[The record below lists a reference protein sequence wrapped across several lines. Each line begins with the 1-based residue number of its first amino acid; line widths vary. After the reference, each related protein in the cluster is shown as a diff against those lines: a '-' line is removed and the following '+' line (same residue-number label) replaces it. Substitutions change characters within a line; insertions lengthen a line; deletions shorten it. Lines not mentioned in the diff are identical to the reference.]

1 MEEFD
6 EEITPEDITEILRA
20 MLEEGYLTIVG
31 ISEDGEPLYK
41 FSQELMDMPEFI
53 EIHESITNDIL
64 FSIWNKG
71 FIEMNPVNEEGD
83 WNIDLNEKSMNHEL
97 AREELEE
104 DEFILF
110 IQVFNELQAKKGY
123 NQNMS
128 HIKEGDYVMGR
139 TAAGIVH
146 GRVEHIMVEGGTLGT
161 PGDRYALES
170 MPPDNPA
177 MSVRI
182 YDEDNGQ
189 WMPTPYSIGMMHNDA
204 ERLDTLDGHTMEG
217 EDDDVIDDF
226 DMDNM
231 SKVDIDLRPTDGMKS
246 AARRA
251 LQWKSE
257 GKRGGTRVGLAR
269 ANQIVNGTNLS
280 PSTVARMYSFFSR
293 HEVDKQATGFNS
305 GEEGFPS
312 PGRVAWDLWGG
323 DAGFSWSRKKWQQI
337 QNMRKWD
344 NTPFDLKKFR

>member
-1 MEEFD
+1 M
-6 EEITPEDITEILRA
+6 A
-20 MLEEGYLTIVG
+20 
-31 ISEDGEPLYK
+31 
-41 FSQELMDMPEFI
+41 
-53 EIHESITNDIL
+53 
-64 FSIWNKG
+64 
-71 FIEMNPVNEEGD
+71 
-83 WNIDLNEKSMNHEL
+83 
-97 AREELEE
+97 
-104 DEFILF
+104 
-110 IQVFNELQAKKGY
+110 
-123 NQNMS
+123 

-177 MSVRI
+177 MSVRV
-182 YDEDNGQ
+182 YEEDDGQ

-204 ERLDTLDGHTMEG
+204 ERLDTLEGHTMDDE
-217 EDDDVIDDF
+217 EDDIFDDSDF
-226 DMDNM
+226 DNM
-231 SKVDIDLRPTDGMKS
+231 SKLDIDLRPTDGMKS

-323 DAGFSWSRKKWQQI
+323 DAGFSWSRKKWEQI
-337 QNMRKWD
+337 QNMKKWAGS
-344 NTPFDLKKFR
+344 PFDLRKWR

>member
-31 ISEDGEPLYK
+31 VSEDGEPLYK

-123 NQNMS
+123 N
-128 HIKEGDYVMGR
+128 
-139 TAAGIVH
+139 
-146 GRVEHIMVEGGTLGT
+146 
-161 PGDRYALES
+161 
-170 MPPDNPA
+170 
-177 MSVRI
+177 
-182 YDEDNGQ
+182 
-189 WMPTPYSIGMMHNDA
+189 
-204 ERLDTLDGHTMEG
+204 
-217 EDDDVIDDF
+217 
-226 DMDNM
+226 
-231 SKVDIDLRPTDGMKS
+231 
-246 AARRA
+246 
-251 LQWKSE
+251 
-257 GKRGGTRVGLAR
+257 
-269 ANQIVNGTNLS
+269 
-280 PSTVARMYSFFSR
+280 
-293 HEVDKQATGFNS
+293 
-305 GEEGFPS
+305 
-312 PGRVAWDLWGG
+312 
-323 DAGFSWSRKKWQQI
+323 
-337 QNMRKWD
+337 
-344 NTPFDLKKFR
+344 

>member
-1 MEEFD
+1 M
-6 EEITPEDITEILRA
+6 A
-20 MLEEGYLTIVG
+20 
-31 ISEDGEPLYK
+31 
-41 FSQELMDMPEFI
+41 
-53 EIHESITNDIL
+53 
-64 FSIWNKG
+64 
-71 FIEMNPVNEEGD
+71 
-83 WNIDLNEKSMNHEL
+83 
-97 AREELEE
+97 
-104 DEFILF
+104 
-110 IQVFNELQAKKGY
+110 
-123 NQNMS
+123 

-146 GRVEHIMVEGGTLGT
+146 GRVEHIMIEGGTLGT

-177 MSVRI
+177 MSVRV
-182 YDEDNGQ
+182 YEQEDPGK

-204 ERLDTLDGHTMEG
+204 ERLETLDGHMMD
-217 EDDDVIDDF
+217 EDDEEDDSF
-226 DMDNM
+226 DSYDDIN
-231 SKVDIDLRPTDGMKS
+231 KVDIDLRPTDGMKS

-251 LQWKSE
+251 LEWKKQ

-269 ANQIVNGTNLS
+269 ANQIVNGTNLT

-323 DAGFSWSRKKWQQI
+323 DAGFSWSTKKWNQI
-337 QNMRKWD
+337 KNMKKWD
-344 NTPFDLKKFR
+344 NSPFDLKKFR